1 MVDISLCHGGK
12 CPRKND
18 CFRFRAL
25 PDPRR
30 QSYMDFPGMDG
41 LSDCDDF
48 KPLDRAIS
56 KLRDSTKS
64 LDNQGDRS

>member
-1 MVDISLCHGGK
+1 MPDIAMCPGGK
-12 CPRKND
+12 CPRKLD
-18 CFRFRAL
+18 CFRHRAE
-25 PDPRR
+25 PNPWR
-30 QSYMDFPGMDG
+30 QSYMNFPGMDG

-48 KPLDRAIS
+48 KPLERAIS